1 MRQQAKKTEDDKRV
15 EISGSS
21 SNNNEKLYYKTENN
35 WKSALR
41 KMKLSEMKNNESKN
55 KSIKHIKSTTH
66 TTIKMKVKKKWRR
79 LLTCALV
86 YIVLMAVQNVRFC
99 FIFSAG
105 DNEKKT
111 N

>member
-1 MRQQAKKTEDDKRV
+1 MNSHVKTSENCIECAMRQLATKKIEDDKRV

-41 KMKLSEMKNNESKN
+41 KMKLSEMKNNESTN

-66 TTIKMKVKKKWRR
+66 TTIKMKVKK
-79 LLTCALV
+79 
-86 YIVLMAVQNVRFC
+86 NVT
-99 FIFSAG
+99 
-105 DNEKKT
+105 KKE
-111 N
+111 

>member
-1 MRQQAKKTEDDKRV
+1 MLQTAKIAQNVQCGSKQKKTEDDKRV
-15 EISGSS
+15 AISGSS

-66 TTIKMKVKKKWRR
+66 TTIKMKVKK
-79 LLTCALV
+79 
-86 YIVLMAVQNVRFC
+86 
-99 FIFSAG
+99 SEE
-105 DNEKKT
+105 DS
-111 N
+111 